1 MTRSPRT
8 LRFVAACICIGLVS
22 GLMSGLFGVGGGT
35 VIVPLLVLLL
45 RFDQRLAS
53 GTSLAAVVPTAIV
66 GVISYAV
73 HGSVAWIPAVIL
85 AAG

>member
-8 LRFVAACICIGLVS
+8 LRFVAACIGIGLVS

-53 GTSLAAVVPTAIV
+53 G
-66 GVISYAV
+66 
-73 HGSVAWIPAVIL
+73 
-85 AAG
+85 